1 MALSESLARRLHP
14 DVFKA
19 LEQSSSKA
27 EELETEL
34 AAVKE
39 EGGRLSGRVVDL
51 EGQVATLTE
60 EMNGVAVYVWRSSD
74 LNEVDRIILS
84 KIHAAGGTLHTG
96 EILRDIAATKTLTM
110 GTLDKLFRLGLLS
123 EKDEDAKLSPWAKRL
138 MDLSADY
145 RAAVGTGVGGKEDEE
160 DTADEEEGTEDGP
173 EEGPAITV
181 PGA

>member
-27 EELETEL
+27 EELETGL
-34 AAVKE
+34 AAAKE
-39 EGGRLSGRVVDL
+39 EGGRLSERVADL
-51 EGQVATLTE
+51 EGQVATLTM

-96 EILRDIAATKTLTM
+96 EILRDIAATKSLTL

-123 EKDEDAKLSPWAKRL
+123 EKEEDAKLSPWAKRL

-145 RAAVGTGVGGKEDEE
+145 RAAVGTGVGGKEQDEAAE
-160 DTADEEEGTEDGP
+160 DEDGTDEKPEEEPT
-173 EEGPAITV
+173 ITV

>member
-27 EELETEL
+27 EALETEL
-34 AAVKE
+34 AAAKE
-39 EGGRLSGRVVDL
+39 EGGRLSERVADL
-51 EGQVATLTE
+51 EGQVATLTD

-96 EILRDIAATKTLTM
+96 EILRDIAATKSLTL

-123 EKDEDAKLSPWAKRL
+123 EKEEDAKLSPWAKRL
-138 MDLSADY
+138 MDLSADC
-145 RAAVGTGVGGKEDEE
+145 RAAVGTGVGGKEQDEAAE
-160 DTADEEEGTEDGP
+160 DEDGTDEKP
-173 EEGPAITV
+173 EERPTITV